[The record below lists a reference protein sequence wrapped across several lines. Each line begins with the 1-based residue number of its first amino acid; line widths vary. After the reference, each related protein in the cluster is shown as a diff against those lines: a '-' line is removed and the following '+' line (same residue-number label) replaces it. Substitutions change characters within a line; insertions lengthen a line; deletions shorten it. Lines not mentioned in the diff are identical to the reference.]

1 MGQEEVYQLVLNA
14 FFLWTWPNLEIFTF
28 KFFCACIF
36 LKLLKC
42 IMRLLYIM
50 VMVHHQIMV
59 KKYSVAPDAK
69 SVSENQE
76 YQVKMASKYKR
87 DSIA

>member
-1 MGQEEVYQLVLNA
+1 MGQEEVYQLLSFCGHGRILKYLPSNFFVPVFFWNCLNA
-14 FFLWTWPNLEIFTF
+14 LCVYYISWLWY
-28 KFFCACIF
+28 
-36 LKLLKC
+36 
-42 IMRLLYIM
+42 M
-50 VMVHHQIMV
+50 IMV

>member
-1 MGQEEVYQLVLNA
+1 MLSFCGHGRILKYLPSN
-14 FFLWTWPNLEIFTF
+14 FFVPVF
-28 KFFCACIF
+28 F

-42 IMRLLYIM
+42 IMRYISWLWYM
-50 VMVHHQIMV
+50 IMV

>member
-1 MGQEEVYQLVLNA
+1 MGQEEVYQLVSNV

-42 IMRLLYIM
+42 IMRYISWLWYM
-50 VMVHHQIMV
+50 IMV

>member
-1 MGQEEVYQLVLNA
+1 MGQEEVYQLLS
-14 FFLWTWPNLEIFTF
+14 FCGHGRNLEIFTF

-42 IMRLLYIM
+42 IMRYISWLWYM
-50 VMVHHQIMV
+50 IMV

>member
-1 MGQEEVYQLVLNA
+1 MLSFCGHGRILKYLPSN
-14 FFLWTWPNLEIFTF
+14 I
-28 KFFCACIF
+28 FCACIF
-36 LKLLKC
+36 SKLLKC
-42 IMRLLYIM
+42 IMRYISWLWYM
-50 VMVHHQIMV
+50 IMV

>member
-1 MGQEEVYQLVLNA
+1 MGQEEVYQLVLPVNA
-14 FFLWTWPNLEIFTF
+14 FFCGHGRILKYLPSNFFVPVFFWNCLNALCVYYISWLWY
-28 KFFCACIF
+28 
-36 LKLLKC
+36 
-42 IMRLLYIM
+42 M
-50 VMVHHQIMV
+50 IMV

-76 YQVKMASKYKR
+76 YQVKMASIYKR

>member
-1 MGQEEVYQLVLNA
+1 MGQEEVYQLVLYA

-28 KFFCACIF
+28 KFCCACIF

-42 IMRLLYIM
+42 IMRYISWLWYM
-50 VMVHHQIMV
+50 IMV

>member
-1 MGQEEVYQLVLNA
+1 MHYA
-14 FFLWTWPNLEIFTF
+14 
-28 KFFCACIF
+28 
-36 LKLLKC
+36 
-42 IMRLLYIM
+42 LYISWLWYM
-50 VMVHHQIMV
+50 IMV

>member
-14 FFLWTWPNLEIFTF
+14 FFLWTWPSLEIFTF
-28 KFFCACIF
+28 NFFCACIF

-42 IMRLLYIM
+42 IMRYISWLWYM
-50 VMVHHQIMV
+50 IMV

-76 YQVKMASKYKR
+76 YQVKMASK
-87 DSIA
+87 I

>member
-50 VMVHHQIMV
+50 V

>member
-14 FFLWTWPNLEIFTF
+14 FFLWTWKNLEIV
-28 KFFCACIF
+28 FFRKC
-36 LKLLKC
+36 LKC
-42 IMRLLYIM
+42 IMRYISWLWYM
-50 VMVHHQIMV
+50 IMV

>member
-1 MGQEEVYQLVLNA
+1 M
-14 FFLWTWPNLEIFTF
+14 
-28 KFFCACIF
+28 
-36 LKLLKC
+36 
-42 IMRLLYIM
+42 
-50 VMVHHQIMV
+50 IMV
-59 KKYSVAPDAK
+59 KKYSVAPYAK

>member
-14 FFLWTWPNLEIFTF
+14 FFLWTWPSLEIFTF

-42 IMRLLYIM
+42 IMRYISWLWYM
-50 VMVHHQIMV
+50 IMV

-76 YQVKMASKYKR
+76 YQVKMASK
-87 DSIA
+87 I